1 MDLSVSPD
9 LDARWCYLI
18 VLLCGLISAR
28 SQLYKRF
35 VDFKVSGAWLVPS
48 TWLIFGIYLAIPIA
62 LFWLMDRMNALNDT
76 SFFAALLV
84 GLAYPAILAG
94 GFGGLKAS
102 AGVQDV
108 FKPIEA
114 FTDSVI
120 KSVTKATAR
129 NDKRFEDFVVAQ
141 MRADKEV
148 FDEVLNLAKSAVADV
163 AALEKQLNDLESAG
177 TTDSSLLL
185 QKKARL
191 IYLHLSGTPDFVRSL
206 TKSEKVM
213 KGRFWKSPIF
223 QTRAVVG
230 LMIFVFAA
238 GLLAA
243 VYLTTRP
250 SFSIRYYGW
259 RLTKPNSSE
268 ADRFRA
274 RENLRRSVVDSDM
287 GMRTYQCLARLLRS
301 PGLPVQRVDMLLQ
314 VLLQGRNQKY
324 HNAML
329 CSELIDDLRVDSV
342 DARSRVHQ
350 TLEFLA
356 LKIDPRFKDNQKEL
370 DQWNPSKGDSIV
382 SVEDWI
388 NRWRAFFCETSQS
401 TTPAKP

>member
-9 LDARWCYLI
+9 LDARWCYLV

-76 SFFAALLV
+76 SLFAALLV

-102 AGVQDV
+102 AGIQDV

-120 KSVTKATAR
+120 KSVTKSAAR

-141 MRADKEV
+141 MRSDKAV
-148 FDEVLNLAKSAVADV
+148 FDEVLGLAKGAVVDV
-163 AALEKQLNDLESAG
+163 AALEKQLNDLDSAG
-177 TTDSSLLL
+177 NTDSSLRL
-185 QKKARL
+185 QKKAQL
-191 IYLHLSGTPDFVRSL
+191 IYLYLSGTPDFVRLL
-206 TKSEKVM
+206 TKNKKVM

-223 QTRAVVG
+223 QTRIVVG
-230 LMIFVFAA
+230 LMVFVFGA

-243 VYLTTRP
+243 VYFTTRP
-250 SFSIRYYGW
+250 SFSVGYYGW
-259 RLTKPNSSE
+259 RLTKQNSSQS
-268 ADRFRA
+268 DRSRA
-274 RENLRRSVVDSDM
+274 RENLRRSVVDSDL
-287 GMRTYQCLARLLRS
+287 GKKTYQQITRILRS
-301 PGLPVQRVDMLLQ
+301 PGLPVERVDMLLQ
-314 VLLQGRNQKY
+314 VLLQARGQRY
-324 HNAML
+324 HDAML
-329 CSELIDDLRVDSV
+329 CGELIDDLRVDSV

-356 LKIDPRFKDNQKEL
+356 LKIDPHFKDNQKEL
-370 DQWNPSKGDSIV
+370 DGWNPSKGDSIV
-382 SVEDWI
+382 SLEDWI
-388 NRWRAFFCETSQS
+388 DRWRAFFCQATQS
-401 TTPAKP
+401 KTGTRP

>member
-129 NDKRFEDFVVAQ
+129 NDRRFEDFVVAR
-141 MRADKEV
+141 MRSDR
-148 FDEVLNLAKSAVADV
+148 
-163 AALEKQLNDLESAG
+163 
-177 TTDSSLLL
+177 TSS
-185 QKKARL
+185 
-191 IYLHLSGTPDFVRSL
+191 
-206 TKSEKVM
+206 M
-213 KGRFWKSPIF
+213 KC
-223 QTRAVVG
+223 
-230 LMIFVFAA
+230 
-238 GLLAA
+238 
-243 VYLTTRP
+243 
-250 SFSIRYYGW
+250 
-259 RLTKPNSSE
+259 
-268 ADRFRA
+268 
-274 RENLRRSVVDSDM
+274 SV
-287 GMRTYQCLARLLRS
+287 
-301 PGLPVQRVDMLLQ
+301 
-314 VLLQGRNQKY
+314 
-324 HNAML
+324 
-329 CSELIDDLRVDSV
+329 
-342 DARSRVHQ
+342 
-350 TLEFLA
+350 
-356 LKIDPRFKDNQKEL
+356 
-370 DQWNPSKGDSIV
+370 
-382 SVEDWI
+382 
-388 NRWRAFFCETSQS
+388 
-401 TTPAKP
+401 

>member
-129 NDKRFEDFVVAQ
+129 NDRRFEDFVVAR
-141 MRADKEV
+141 MRSDKNV
-148 FDEVLNLAKSAVADV
+148 FNEVLGLAKSAVVDV
-163 AALEKQLNDLESAG
+163 APLEKQLKDLDAG
-177 TTDSSLLL
+177 TSDGSLLL
-185 QKKARL
+185 EKRARL
-191 IYLHLSGTPDFVRSL
+191 IYLYLSGTPDFVRSL
-206 TKSEKVM
+206 TKSKNVM
-213 KGRFWKSPIF
+213 KGQFWRSPIF
-223 QTRAVVG
+223 QTRAVVV
-230 LMIFVFAA
+230 LMIFVFGA
-238 GLLAA
+238 GLSAA
-243 VYLTTRP
+243 VYFTTRP
-250 SFSIRYYGW
+250 SFSVSYYGW
-259 RLTKPNSSE
+259 RLTKRSSSE
-268 ADRFRA
+268 SDRFRA
-274 RENLRRSVVDSDM
+274 RENLRRSVVDSDF
-287 GMRTYQCLARLLRS
+287 GKKTYQQLTRRLRS
-301 PGLPVQRVDMLLQ
+301 PGLPVERVDMLLQ
-314 VLLQGRNQKY
+314 VLLQARDQKY
-324 HNAML
+324 HDAML
-329 CSELIDDLRVDSV
+329 CRELIDDLRVDSV

-350 TLEFLA
+350 TLAFLA
-356 LKIDPRFKDNQKEL
+356 LKIDPHFKDNQKEL
-370 DQWNPSKGDSIV
+370 DGWNPSKGDSIV
-382 SVEDWI
+382 SLEDWI
-388 NRWRAFFCETSQS
+388 NRWRGFFCQATQS
-401 TTPAKP
+401 KTGRKP